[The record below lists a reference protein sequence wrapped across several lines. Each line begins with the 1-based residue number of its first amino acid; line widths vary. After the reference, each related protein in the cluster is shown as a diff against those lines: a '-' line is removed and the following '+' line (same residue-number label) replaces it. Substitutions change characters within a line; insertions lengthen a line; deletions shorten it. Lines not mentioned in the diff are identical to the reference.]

1 MGASLSAQGRA
12 RLVQN
17 ILGTTFAVPRYIA
30 WGTGAGTTSPTD
42 ETVFNEVVADG
53 RTNGSISSVT
63 SSTNGD
69 TYQVTGTLTS
79 LHGGTIT
86 NIGIFDSGA
95 TPYQTTLQVAV
106 SSPTQTSITVV
117 NPGTGVVPATPFN
130 IQVLSE
136 VMTVTAI
143 TGNIWTVTRGV
154 NQSSALS
161 AIPLASVITTVSGT
175 MFAKADFAGL
185 PLNTGDSVTFTIQ
198 VQFE

>member
-1 MGASLSAQGRA
+1 MGASLSSQGRA

-17 ILGTTFAVPRYIA
+17 ILGTIFSIPRYIA
-30 WGTGAGTTSPTD
+30 WGTGVGTTNPTD

-53 RTNGSISSVT
+53 RVNGNISAIT
-63 SSTNGD
+63 TSTNGD

-86 NIGIFDSGA
+86 NVGIFDSA
-95 TPYQTTLQVAV
+95 IIPYQTTLQIAI
-106 SSPTQTSITVV
+106 SSPTQTTITVV
-117 NPGTGVVPATPFN
+117 NPGVGTVPITPFN
-130 IQVLSE
+130 IQILSE
-136 VMTVTAI
+136 IMTVTSI
-143 TGNIWTVTRGV
+143 SGNVWTVTRGV

-161 AIPLASVITTVSGT
+161 SIPLASVVTTVSGT

-185 PLNTGDSVTFTIQ
+185 PLNAGDSVSFTIQ